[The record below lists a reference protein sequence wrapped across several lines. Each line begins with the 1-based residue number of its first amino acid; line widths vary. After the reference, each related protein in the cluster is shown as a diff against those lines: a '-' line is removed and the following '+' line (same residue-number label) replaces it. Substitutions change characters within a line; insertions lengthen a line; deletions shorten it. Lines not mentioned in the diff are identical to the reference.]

1 MFFTSLTCR
10 SQTETRWKC
19 PGFLSLFLKHVS
31 MDIINFSIFYTLFSM
46 RGRQKQ
52 LPAPWRSLSRH
63 KCEGQQIIKG
73 TFKRFM
79 LGKILIITF
88 LYFCYCNLK
97 SWTLSPL
104 QLKWKVK
111 PANVNPAGEP
121 VDTNR
126 KHLHIRTVPTRL
138 QLNLNTAPVS
148 QVTVWRPRPHGHA
161 HIHIDTP
168 IGHVHDS
175 PALHIKGQNLF

>member
-52 LPAPWRSLSRH
+52 LPAPWRSLSLH

-111 PANVNPAGEP
+111 PANVKIQQENLWTQTGNTFTSELFPHVSNWTWTQLQSHRSLYGDHA
-121 VDTNR
+121 R
-126 KHLHIRTVPTRL
+126 RTTPTS
-138 QLNLNTAPVS
+138 T
-148 QVTVWRPRPHGHA
+148 
-161 HIHIDTP
+161 
-168 IGHVHDS
+168 
-175 PALHIKGQNLF
+175 